1 MDKFVPLSLLALT
14 AVVGAFLVIS
24 TVESNNKPAGENSP
38 VLARGGQK
46 RDAAA
51 DRDARIRMEL
61 ASQGALM
68 LTPNRAGQAEPIEP
82 DSDEVA
88 YDGPD
93 EAHVDDIDA
102 IMARD
107 REDGERRANLVN
119 ELAAQEAEDPSW
131 APGMLQ
137 EIAERFA
144 IHGPEGAQL
153 VSSICKTSLCIV
165 EIAPLSRSDST
176 GQMRWN
182 RMLGLK
188 RGFVINHET
197 DVKGQYRSVVYLARE
212 GHHLPK

>member
-1 MDKFVPLSLLALT
+1 MDRFVPLSLLALT
-14 AVVGAFLVIS
+14 TVVGALLVIF
-24 TVESNNKPAGENSP
+24 TVEPINDPSEDDEP
-38 VLARGGQK
+38 VLARGGQEP
-46 RDAAA
+46 DAFANS
-51 DRDARIRMEL
+51 DIRVRTEL
-61 ASQGALM
+61 ASRGALI
-68 LTPNRAGQAEPIEP
+68 LTPNRGDGAEPIEP
-82 DSDEVA
+82 DSDEA
-88 YDGPD
+88 PFDGD
-93 EAHVDDIDA
+93 EAQVDDIDA

-144 IHGPEGAQL
+144 IHAPEGAKL
-153 VSSICKTSLCIV
+153 VSSICKTSVCIV

-188 RGFVINHET
+188 SGFVINEET
-197 DVKGQYRSVVYLARE
+197 AVEGQYRSVVYLARD
-212 GHHLPK
+212 GYHLPK